1 MGDTKFN
8 ERAWLAWL
16 VKIRVIVISFLLAV
30 ELLIVNLTP
39 NNVPTRL
46 FVAVILTWYTISVF
60 FIVLLSVWE
69 EYKLQAITQ
78 IFTDLAFVTAV
89 VYVTG
94 GIDTVFNL
102 LYFLVIIVAGILL
115 PRYWAYLTAAV
126 SFILYGLLLEL
137 CYFDKLPSFQFSP
150 RGELKSLAVVVL
162 SNFFGYLAVAHLAS
176 ALAAKLRQAGRELQ
190 DKRGELL
197 SLQALHESMVHSVR
211 SGLMTTD
218 LEGRI
223 TLVNTPGQK
232 LLERTPSS
240 VFGRHVSELFLDRL
254 PVLAAS
260 SAQGEVRG
268 LTPAGVEKTFGVTV
282 TPLADAAQGIL
293 GYLYTFDDRTE
304 LRRLEREIRMRDRLA
319 AVGRLAAGIAHEIR
333 NPLASIAGSIK
344 MLPQMSPFN
353 DEQKVLVDI
362 ITRESARLNDIITD
376 FLVYSREKSYKFS
389 RIDLLPLL
397 EDTLVL
403 LQHRLPSSQLK
414 IVRQYDASQV
424 FASVD
429 GDRMKQV
436 FWNLLEN
443 AVRAMDQRGTI
454 TVFVRAVGQSWLVGI
469 GDTGP
474 GVPAKLMDKIFE
486 PFQSNFEGG
495 TGLGLAI
502 VYQIVQAHAAK
513 IWVQTAASGGA
524 EFVLEILNA
533 GAAVETE
540 PVMAGDH
547 SSTRKPGVPGAP
559 AEVALG

>member
-8 ERAWLAWL
+8 ESAWLAWL
-16 VKIRVIVISFLLAV
+16 VKVRVIVISFLLGV

-39 NNVPTRL
+39 NNVPIHL
-46 FVAVILTWYTISVF
+46 FVTVILIWYTVSVF
-60 FIVLLSVWE
+60 FIVLVSVWA

-94 GIDTVFNL
+94 GVDTIFNL

-115 PRYWAYLTAAV
+115 PRAWAYLTAAV
-126 SFILYGLLLEL
+126 SSILFGGLLEL
-137 CYFDKLPSFQFSP
+137 CYFGKLPSYQVSP
-150 RGELKSLAVVVL
+150 RGDLKSLTVVVL

-176 ALAAKLRQAGRELQ
+176 ALATKLRQAGRELQ

-197 SLQALHESMVHSVR
+197 GLQALHESVVHSIR

-218 LEGRI
+218 LEGRV
-223 TLVNTPGQK
+223 TLVNKPGQK

-240 VFGRHVSELFLDRL
+240 VYGRHISELFLNRL
-254 PVLAAS
+254 PGLESS

-282 TPLADAAQGIL
+282 TALAISEQGTI
-293 GYLYTFDDRTE
+293 GYLYTFEDRTE

-353 DEQKVLVDI
+353 DEQKTLVEI

-376 FLVYSREKSYKFS
+376 FLAYSREKSYKFV
-389 RIDLLPLL
+389 RMDLLPLL
-397 EDTLVL
+397 EDALVL
-403 LQHRLPSSQLK
+403 LENRLPGSQLK
-414 IVRQYDASQV
+414 IVRQYDAPQA
-424 FASVD
+424 FAAVD

-443 AVRAMDQRGTI
+443 AVRAMNQRGTI
-454 TVFVRAVGQSWLVGI
+454 TVFLRAVGDSWLIGI

-486 PFQSNFEGG
+486 PFQSQFEGG

-502 VYQIVQAHAAK
+502 VYQVVQAHGAK
-513 IWVQTAASGGA
+513 IWVQSAAGGGA

-533 GAAVETE
+533 KAVVE
-540 PVMAGDH
+540 PASLMTG
-547 SSTRKPGVPGAP
+547 
-559 AEVALG
+559 AEVANG